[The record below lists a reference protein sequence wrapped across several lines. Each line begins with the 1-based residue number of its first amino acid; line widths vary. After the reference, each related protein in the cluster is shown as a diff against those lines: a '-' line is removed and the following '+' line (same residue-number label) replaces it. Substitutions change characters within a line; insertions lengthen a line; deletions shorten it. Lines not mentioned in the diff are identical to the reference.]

1 MRSGI
6 EQKIKFSIKDF
17 FSKWD
22 QIHRKLQIWSHLLKK
37 SLIENFI
44 FCAVWDY
51 IGLSYF
57 SKLFALKL
65 ELQVPFLDY
74 ALKLDVF
81 CYYWKTKPIF
91 DEYNG
96 RSNHYRSPLVIW
108 QIRIISRW
116 KFFKNIFLLIH
127 DLQKIMHDPPHFI

>member
-1 MRSGI
+1 MGSGI
-6 EQKIKFSIKDF
+6 EQKMKFSIKDF
-17 FSKWD
+17 FIKCD
-22 QIHRKLQIWSHLLKK
+22 QIPRKLQIWSHLLKK

-65 ELQVPFLDY
+65 GLQVPFLDY

-91 DEYNG
+91 GEYNG

-127 DLQKIMHDPPHFI
+127 DL